1 MWRRLRGY
9 AGWLVLDP
17 EFRQQRDEL
26 AAGWADFAQREH
38 LPLRASVAV
47 PSASPARIA
56 QPAVSEFQAKLDKF
70 LLHWGLAGMATWDLP
85 EPQGPLIP
93 ALMKP
98 DSPAMPHHGLHIVLP
113 THYPLTSNDL
123 LLAEIRRQQQQI
135 AAGRS
140 LDAGV
145 PGLAH
150 FDAYGRLFE
159 VYHLETIIRTR
170 YGKRGGGFMG
180 QMENALAHDGASL
193 VRPKAGPRA
202 TLRFCGESDPR

>member
-1 MWRRLRGY
+1 
-9 AGWLVLDP
+9 
-17 EFRQQRDEL
+17 
-26 AAGWADFAQREH
+26 
-38 LPLRASVAV
+38 
-47 PSASPARIA
+47 
-56 QPAVSEFQAKLDKF
+56 
-70 LLHWGLAGMATWDLP
+70 MATWDLP

-135 AAGRS
+135 AAETN
-140 LDAGV
+140 LDAGIA
-145 PGLAH
+145 GLPH

-180 QMENALAHDGASL
+180 QMEKPLRTQFGKRL
-193 VRPKAGPRA
+193 VRPKAAPRA
-202 TLRFCGESDPR
+202 SLRFCGESDPR